1 MQTNRKN
8 MQTNRTNHKNC
19 NMQKNRNMYTSY
31 NKEMN
36 QNTQPDQNVKIYN
49 DVFNELQDY
58 ILNDKN
64 MQKSLEL
71 IIHQPNKKCVER
83 HETKKMTTSVIANK
97 GTDVKKPDIF
107 IPNLQDTLFWCFY
120 IMKNGDTKYETM
132 AKNTLVAK
140 QLKIELVNTIRKN
153 KDIIKMYKFDSITN
167 TESNLANDDLL
178 NITTFF
184 SLCAIENINAIFI
197 KKNTYF
203 ELLMNDSDVIYIIR
217 EMSPAKT
224 SSNYHVKYGFE
235 MGTKEIVDNIRGDLY
250 KIDKLGKPIKAISAY
265 TISDLITICNK
276 LAIETT
282 NKDTGKNKLKNELYE
297 SIIQHF

>member
-1 MQTNRKN
+1 
-8 MQTNRTNHKNC
+8 
-19 NMQKNRNMYTSY
+19 MYTSY

-36 QNTQPDQNVKIYN
+36 QNTHTQPDQNVKIYN

-64 MQKSLEL
+64 MLKSLEL
-71 IIHQPNKKCVER
+71 IIHQPTKKCMER
-83 HETKKMTTSVIANK
+83 RETKNMTTPVMADKNI
-97 GTDVKKPDIF
+97 KKPDIF
-107 IPNLQDTLFWCFY
+107 IPNQQDTLFWCFY

-184 SLCAIENINAIFI
+184 SLSAIENINAIFI

-217 EMSPAKT
+217 EMSSAKT
-224 SSNYHVKYGFE
+224 CSNYHVKYGFE
-235 MGTKEIVDNIRGDLY
+235 MGTKEIVDNIKVNLY

-297 SIIQHF
+297 